1 MGVAA
6 HYLHSQERYRTIQPH
21 GNKHHFLAVLSYN
34 IPKQNKMEV
43 KGRVIQVLPEERGQ
57 GQKGEWRKQTF
68 ILEYGDQYP
77 KKAAFQAWGD
87 KQIPNVGEDV
97 TVQFDVE
104 SREYNGRWYTTAT
117 AWKIDVQGATAQ
129 APQSELDKEADRFL
143 NEKKNEGDDLP
154 F

>member
-1 MGVAA
+1 
-6 HYLHSQERYRTIQPH
+6 
-21 GNKHHFLAVLSYN
+21 
-34 IPKQNKMEV
+34 MEI

-57 GQKGEWRKQTF
+57 GQRGEWRKQTF

-77 KKAAFQAWGD
+77 KLVAFQAWGD

-104 SREYNGRWYTTAT
+104 SREYNGRWYTSAT
-117 AWKIDVQGATAQ
+117 AWRIDVQGAHETLPSTAK
-129 APQSELDKEADRFL
+129 PQSELDREEDRFL

>member
-1 MGVAA
+1 
-6 HYLHSQERYRTIQPH
+6 
-21 GNKHHFLAVLSYN
+21 
-34 IPKQNKMEV
+34 MEV

-68 ILEYGDQYP
+68 ILEYGEQYP
-77 KKAAFQAWGD
+77 KKAAIQVWGD
-87 KQIPNVGEDV
+87 KQIPNPGEDV

-117 AWKIDVQGATAQ
+117 AWRIDIQGAHATQPNAAQ
-129 APQSELDKEADRFL
+129 APQSELDREADRFL
-143 NEKKNEGDDLP
+143 NEKKTEGDDLP